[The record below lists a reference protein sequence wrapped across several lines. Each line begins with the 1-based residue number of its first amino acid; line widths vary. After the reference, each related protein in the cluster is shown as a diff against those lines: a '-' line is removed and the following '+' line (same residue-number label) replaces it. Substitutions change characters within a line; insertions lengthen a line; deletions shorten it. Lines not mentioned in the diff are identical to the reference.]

1 MFPSTAARCKW
12 KSNCLGTA
20 WNAPHPSLLHE
31 ILASDTNWL
40 MPHAQLHSFLWSS
53 WNPQLYKQ
61 GHRNT
66 EKCCFIY
73 LPPQSITHVRLF
85 PAPSLSRSAPQ
96 LLLCSPP
103 HLCWYWVQLCDTKL
117 ECGLAA
123 SLKKWIKP
131 IFEGSWE
138 QGATFL
144 NLLKWN
150 RNCCQ
155 RWHCQEFPASSQPRV
170 FPTNLLE
177 VSSPLT
183 GHHTE
188 TGIFEAE
195 IGRDLS
201 NTHK

>member
-31 ILASDTNWL
+31 VLASDTNWL

-73 LPPQSITHVRLF
+73 LPPQSIILMWLF

-131 IFEGSWE
+131 IFDGSWE
-138 QGATFL
+138 QHSSIYSSGTETAASAGTVRSSL
-144 NLLKWN
+144 WALS
-150 RNCCQ
+150 
-155 RWHCQEFPASSQPRV
+155 PAY
-170 FPTNLLE
+170 
-177 VSSPLT
+177 SPLT
-183 GHHTE
+183 CWR
-188 TGIFEAE
+188 FPPP
-195 IGRDLS
+195 
-201 NTHK
+201 

>member
-1 MFPSTAARCKW
+1 MLLYLLATSEHNPRAAVSSPIPFSLSPSAAAV
-12 KSNCLGTA
+12 LPT
-20 WNAPHPSLLHE
+20 PSLL
-31 ILASDTNWL
+31 
-40 MPHAQLHSFLWSS
+40 
-53 WNPQLYKQ
+53 
-61 GHRNT
+61 
-66 EKCCFIY
+66 
-73 LPPQSITHVRLF
+73 
-85 PAPSLSRSAPQ
+85 
-96 LLLCSPP
+96 
-103 HLCWYWVQLCDTKL
+103 VQLCDTKL

-155 RWHCQEFPASSQPRV
+155 RWHCQEFPVSSQPRV